1 MNKYILIFLLFAT
14 PCFAGDFV
22 CGEGTSISKRIS
34 CGRTC
39 SENINCLRV
48 TRETSVVNKKL
59 IDGKLLDLT
68 KEELDAIEADKALS
82 RAEADKYMTI
92 EKLVSVLEEK
102 EILTKTEVESKEIIN
117 VSEISR

>member
-1 MNKYILIFLLFAT
+1 MNKHLLFTFLLLPFF
-14 PCFAGDFV
+14 FAGDFI

-39 SENINCLRV
+39 SKNINCLRV

-68 KEELDAIEADKALS
+68 KEELDAIQADKALS